1 MSTVLF
7 AQIAGAGPAI
17 LISCCLAALGIIG
30 FFFVCYFSHC
40 FLTVLV
46 DSAAGIDE
54 IRWPPEWITD
64 WLTKPLYLLWILMPL
79 VVAPSILLV
88 ATGSGLT
95 FAISM
100 LVLLWA
106 VAPVMFLSSLA
117 AKSWMSLL
125 YGPFLRRWARFL
137 FAYVIFLIWSG
148 VLIGLGAGM
157 MVWALLRLEGV
168 ALATLFLPPVFLLY
182 WRVFG
187 RYAWYVTTRRM
198 RKAKK
203 KKLNPAKGLEIE
215 RFDPW
220 SVPEGE
226 QTESTHEKI
235 EPTDNAEIAE
245 RIRAADTREKF
256 TPAQQRDKLA
266 DGDERDKVMA
276 TDQIGL
282 IPLVEEQTAVDED
295 EWTPNKKP
303 YGVMTEAAAKQS
315 WQERKG
321 QEAHD
326 TDGYDVEHLSIGPP
340 VSLWQYYTDRAKK
353 EEELREQGKS
363 VRQFEKPRKPP
374 TLAQAM
380 TREIFGFLLYPH
392 TIRAWLSLSIGFLLV
407 LLLLNVIITMTK
419 MIGVA

>member
-7 AQIAGAGPAI
+7 AQLAGAGPAI
-17 LISCCLAALGIIG
+17 LISCSLAALGIIG
-30 FFFVCYFSHC
+30 FFFICYFSHC

-54 IRWPPEWITD
+54 VRWPPEWVTD
-64 WLTKPLYLLWILMPL
+64 WLTKPLYVLWVLMPL
-79 VVAPSILLV
+79 LVVPGILFV
-88 ATGSGLT
+88 ATGNGLT
-95 FAISM
+95 FAVSM

-106 VAPVMFLSSLA
+106 VSPIMFLSSLA

-125 YGPFLRRWARFL
+125 YGPFLRHWGRFF
-137 FAYVIFLIWSG
+137 FAYVVFLIWSG
-148 VLIGLGAGM
+148 VLVGLGAGM

-168 ALATLFLPPVFLLY
+168 VLAAIFLPPVFLLY

-198 RKAKK
+198 KKAKQK
-203 KKLNPAKGLEIE
+203 KVNPAKGLNIE

-220 SVPEGE
+220 AMPEGE
-226 QTESTHEKI
+226 QTEFNQ
-235 EPTDNAEIAE
+235 EPGEPIATGENAES
-245 RIRAADTREKF
+245 IRAADARDKF
-256 TPAQQRDKLA
+256 TPAQQRDKFVG
-266 DGDERDKVMA
+266 GDERDKVMA
-276 TDQIGL
+276 SEPSDL
-282 IPLVEEQTAVDED
+282 IPLVEEPTVVEED

-303 YGVMTEAAAKQS
+303 YGVMTEVAAKQS

-321 QEAHD
+321 QEAQD
-326 TDGYDVEHLSIGPP
+326 ADGYDVEHLSIGPP

-353 EEELREQGKS
+353 EEELREQSKS

-374 TLAQAM
+374 TLLQAM

-392 TIRAWLSLSIGFLLV
+392 TIRAWISLGIGFALV
-407 LLLLNVIITMTK
+407 LLLLNVIRTFTM
-419 MIGVA
+419 MLGV